1 MKGNERYMNRKKI
14 YEELEEILTVCEGCF
29 LQKHFRKQN
38 GRTFAHQFCLSECT
52 VGERLKKLGKEL
64 TNSK

>member
-1 MKGNERYMNRKKI
+1 MKGTERYMNRKKI
-14 YEELEEILTVCEGCF
+14 YEELEEILSVCEGCF

-38 GRTFAHQFCLSECT
+38 GRTFAHQFCLSQCT
-52 VGERLKKLGKEL
+52 VGERLKQLGNEL

>member
-1 MKGNERYMNRKKI
+1 MKGNERYMNRKKV

-52 VGERLKKLGKEL
+52 VGERLKQLGKEL

>member
-1 MKGNERYMNRKKI
+1 MKGTEQWMKRKQI
-14 YEELEEILTVCEGCF
+14 YEELEEILSFCEGCF

-38 GRTFAHQFCLSECT
+38 GRTFAHQFCLSQCT
-52 VGERLKKLGKEL
+52 VGEKLKQLGNEL